1 MQLRL
6 RFLLSSAGLM
16 LLSQAPVAGAVTLVP
31 MEEPVSTLVS
41 PPNANPF
48 ISSMQYAFSGNSL
61 IATTVTATPLLCAN
75 TSAPLVAG
83 TTLNPV
89 YYSATGIGSASPHPF
104 VFGASPGSPN
114 VSALA
119 SGATNVAMSP
129 TSMTFGGDAS
139 GSLVCYGLDSSG
151 AHRLTRDVFMDGLDG
166 VPYNSSVVLSV
177 LHVPTSST
185 DYYSYKIDVTLP
197 ALPVTTDE
205 FALIEGFDS
214 AVFATTAGESTAGIQ
229 GTWCQSLDG
238 QSCAFAPNAGNINF
252 SYANG
257 TNNSLV
263 APVSPNSA
271 VLYHFI
277 VKRYL
282 RTGVASVPS
291 TGAPL
296 VIAAL
301 FSPNDLE
308 ENKLDDNVATGNNQV
323 N

>member
-16 LLSQAPVAGAVTLVP
+16 LLSQAPVAGAVSLVP
-31 MEEPVSTLVS
+31 MEEPVTTLVS

-48 ISSMQYAFSGNSL
+48 VPSMQYAFSGSSL
-61 IATTVTATPLLCAN
+61 IATTVTSTPLLCAN
-75 TSAPLVAG
+75 TSAPLFPG

-89 YYSATGIGSASPHPF
+89 YYSATGIGSSSPRPF
-104 VFGASPGSPN
+104 VFGASPSFPN
-114 VSALA
+114 VSVQA
-119 SGATNVAMSP
+119 SGATSVAMSP
-129 TSMTFGGDAS
+129 TSMTFSGDAS

-151 AHRLTRDVFMDGLDG
+151 ARRLTRDVFMDGLDG
-166 VPYNSSVVLSV
+166 VPYNSTIVLTV
-177 LHVPTSST
+177 FHAPTSGT
-185 DYYSYKIDVTLP
+185 DYYGYKIDVTLP
-197 ALPVTTDE
+197 PLPVDTDQ

-257 TNNSLV
+257 TNNSLL
-263 APVSPNSA
+263 APVSPNPA
-271 VLYHFI
+271 VQYHFI

-282 RTGVASVPS
+282 RTGIASVPA

-308 ENKLDDNVATGNNQV
+308 ENKLDDNVAVGN
-323 N
+323 

>member
-41 PPNANPF
+41 PGTGPF
-48 ISSMQYAFSGNSL
+48 IPSMQYAFAGNSL
-61 IATTVTATPLLCAN
+61 IATTVTSTPLLCAN
-75 TSAPLVAG
+75 TSAPLIAG

-89 YYSATGIGSASPHPF
+89 YFSATGSGSGNGQSPAHPF
-104 VFGASPGSPN
+104 VFGASPGSPA

-129 TSMTFGGDAS
+129 TSMTFGGDAA

-151 AHRLTRDVFMDGLDG
+151 ARRVTRDVFMDGVEG
-166 VPYNSSVVLSV
+166 VPYNSTIVLTV
-177 LHVPTSST
+177 FHAPTSGT
-185 DYYSYKIDVTLP
+185 DYYGYKIDVTLP
-197 ALPVTTDE
+197 PLPVDTDQ

-238 QSCAFAPNAGNINF
+238 QSCAFAPNGGNINF

-257 TNNSLV
+257 TNNSLL
-263 APVSPNSA
+263 APVSPNPA
-271 VLYHFI
+271 VQYHFI

-282 RTGVASVPS
+282 RTGTTSVPS

-308 ENKLDDNVATGNNQV
+308 ENKLDDNVAIGN
-323 N
+323 